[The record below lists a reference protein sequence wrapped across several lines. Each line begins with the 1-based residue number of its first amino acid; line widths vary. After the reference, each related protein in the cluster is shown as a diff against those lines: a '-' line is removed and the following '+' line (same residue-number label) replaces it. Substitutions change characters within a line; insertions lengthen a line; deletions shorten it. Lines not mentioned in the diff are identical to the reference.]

1 LGPDI
6 RVKVT
11 PGAIVPRGILAD
23 IVSVCNSHA
32 FLKVRWFCLWVS
44 RFACFPTRP
53 NPKLHQDQAFQRAIE
68 EIKARVSLEEIV
80 GECIEGNFVTRS
92 RRQWCCCP
100 LHDEDSPS
108 FAIGPDPDMW
118 YCFGA
123 CRAGG
128 DVIEFVKL
136 RHNTS
141 FMDSLEWLAARA
153 GVEIPRSRGRS
164 DKDDP
169 GLKLLADTEAY
180 YNSCLMGNEGRVAR
194 DYLNSRGISEGA
206 IEAFG
211 IGYSPASGQALVQ
224 RAQSQGTPFAL
235 LEQAG
240 LARSSDQG
248 RNYDFFRGRLMVP
261 IRDHRK
267 RTVGFGARRLDSGE
281 SDSAGPKYVNTPE
294 TPWFHKGR
302 VIFGYDRASDSLRKG
317 GHLILMEGY
326 TDVIAAHQAGL
337 THACAV
343 LGTATTPD
351 HARLAQ
357 KAGVQRITLIFDGDE
372 AGNRAAWR
380 GLQGLLPLGV
390 DLDVA
395 VPPPGKDP
403 ADLVAGGD
411 AGPLMALL
419 EQSDPWLDFTL
430 KSLEGLAGRP
440 LSIAVDR
447 VLELLDYVPKP
458 VHRESCLVALAQGSG
473 LPVEVLRQQRSDL
486 PERRRGAHTAPVSQI
501 TPTAP
506 PTGQN
511 PERNRNQ
518 PVDPQILKA
527 YRGAVGAALCDT
539 NLIPRVRHLVEVC
552 PHPGHRAIL
561 EAMIQLWDS
570 EDPDAPEDITY
581 QHVMN
586 ALGEHP
592 VRQHVA
598 AMVQYVY
605 EADEPLALLEAELA
619 FLKQKQD
626 GLQRGRLLARIQEL
640 EAHAIGNPEAQAESK
655 RCQIELNQLIQSSLQ
670 SSGS

>member
-1 LGPDI
+1 MCSVLRLG
-6 RVKVT
+6 
-11 PGAIVPRGILAD
+11 
-23 IVSVCNSHA
+23 
-32 FLKVRWFCLWVS
+32 
-44 RFACFPTRP
+44 FALRLLPHRP
-53 NPKLHQDQAFQRAIE
+53 EPKLHQDQAFQRAIE

-123 CRAGG
+123 CRTGG
-128 DVIEFVKL
+128 DVIEFVKA

-180 YNSCLMGNEGRVAR
+180 YRSCLMGAEGRVAR
-194 DYLNSRGISEGA
+194 DYLESRGVSEGA

-211 IGYSPASGQALVQ
+211 IGYSPASGQALVA
-224 RAQSQGTPFAL
+224 RAQTQGAPFAL

-248 RNYDFFRGRLMVP
+248 RQYDFFRGRLMIP

-267 RTVGFGARRLDSGE
+267 RTVGFGARRLESSSTGSG
-281 SDSAGPKYVNTPE
+281 DFAGPKYVNTPE

-302 VIFGYDRASDSLRKG
+302 VIFGYDRAGETLRKG

-337 THACAV
+337 TQSCAV

-357 KAGVQRITLIFDGDE
+357 RAGVQRITLVFDGDE

-380 GLQGLLPLGV
+380 GLQGLLPLGI

-395 VPPPGKDP
+395 VPPPGQDP

-419 EQSDPWLDFTL
+419 EQADPWLDFTL
-430 KSLEGLAGRP
+430 KSLEGLTGRP

-447 VLELLDYVPKP
+447 VLGLLDHVPKP
-458 VHRESCLVALAQGSG
+458 VHRESCLVALAKGSG
-473 LPVEVLRQQRSDL
+473 LPVEVLRQQRIDL
-486 PERRRGAHTAPVSQI
+486 PEKRRSNHTPPASQN
-501 TPTAP
+501 TPKGP
-506 PTGQN
+506 LPTQDQDKI
-511 PERNRNQ
+511 RNQ
-518 PVDPQILKA
+518 PVDPQVLKA

-539 NLIPRVRHLVEVC
+539 RLIPRVRHLLEDC
-552 PHPGHRAIL
+552 PHSGLSAIL
-561 EAMIQLWDS
+561 EAMIQLWDC
-570 EDPDAPEDITY
+570 EDPDAPLDISC

-598 AMVQYVY
+598 AMVQYVE

-626 GLQRGRLLARIQEL
+626 GLQRQRLLARIQEL
-640 EAHAIGNPEAQAESK
+640 ETQSIGNPEAQDESK
-655 RCQIELNQLIQSSLQ
+655 RCQKELNALIQSSLQ
-670 SSGS
+670 GSGS

>member
-1 LGPDI
+1 MRSGHHLVEGCLVSFLG
-6 RVKVT
+6 
-11 PGAIVPRGILAD
+11 
-23 IVSVCNSHA
+23 
-32 FLKVRWFCLWVS
+32 F
-44 RFACFPTRP
+44 RFACFPPRP
-53 NPKLHQDQAFQRAIE
+53 KPKLHQDQAFQRAIE

-80 GECIEGNFVTRS
+80 GECIEGAFVTRS

-108 FAIGPDPDMW
+108 FTIGPDPDMW

-123 CRAGG
+123 CRTGG

-153 GVEIPRSRGRS
+153 GVELPRSRGRS

-169 GLKLLADTEAY
+169 GLKLLTDTEGY
-180 YNSCLMGNEGRVAR
+180 YRSCLMGAEGRVAR
-194 DYLNSRGISEGA
+194 EYLASREISEGA

-211 IGYSPASGQALVQ
+211 IGYSPASGQGLVQ
-224 RAQSQGTPFAL
+224 RAQSQGVPFAL

-240 LARSSDQG
+240 LARSSDAG
-248 RNYDFFRGRLMVP
+248 RNYDFFRGRLMIP

-267 RTVGFGARRLDSGE
+267 RTVGFGARRLETGNE
-281 SDSAGPKYVNTPE
+281 KPGASAGPKYVNTPE

-302 VIFGYDRASDSLRKG
+302 VIFGYDRASDTLRKG

-343 LGTATTPD
+343 LGTATTPE

-357 KAGVQRITLIFDGDE
+357 KAGVQRITLVFDGDE

-380 GLQGLLPLGV
+380 GLEGLLPLGI

-419 EQSDPWLDFTL
+419 EQADPWLDFTL
-430 KSLEGLAGRP
+430 KSFEGLEGRP
-440 LSIAVDR
+440 LSMAVDR
-447 VLELLDYVPKP
+447 VLGLLDYVPKP
-458 VHRESCLVALAQGSG
+458 VHRESCLLALAKGSG
-473 LPVEVLRQQRSDL
+473 LPVDVLRQQRSDL
-486 PERRRGAHTAPVSQI
+486 PERRRAASRPTPSQI
-501 TPTAP
+501 TAARPTPAA
-506 PTGQN
+506 
-511 PERNRNQ
+511 ERDKKPNQ
-518 PVDPQILKA
+518 PVDPQVLKA

-539 NLIPRVRHLVEVC
+539 SLIPRVRHLVAAC

-561 EAMIQLWDS
+561 EAMIQLWDC
-570 EDPDAPEDITY
+570 EDPDAPDDITC

-598 AMVQYVY
+598 AMVQYVH

-619 FLKQKQD
+619 FLKQKHD
-626 GLQRGRLLARIQEL
+626 GLQRQSLLARIQEL
-640 EAHAIGNPEAQAESK
+640 EAQSIGNPEAQAESK
-655 RCQIELNQLIQSSLQ
+655 RAQEELSRLIQASLQ
-670 SSGS
+670 SSES

>member
-1 LGPDI
+1 M
-6 RVKVT
+6 
-11 PGAIVPRGILAD
+11 
-23 IVSVCNSHA
+23 
-32 FLKVRWFCLWVS
+32 
-44 RFACFPTRP
+44 
-53 NPKLHQDQAFQRAIE
+53 HQDQAFQRAIE

-123 CRAGG
+123 CRTGG
-128 DVIEFVKL
+128 DVIEFVKA

-153 GVEIPRSRGRS
+153 GVEIPRSRKRS

-169 GLKLLADTEAY
+169 GFKLLNDTEAY
-180 YNSCLMGNEGRVAR
+180 YRSCLMGNEGRVAR
-194 DYLNSRGISEGA
+194 EYLQSRGISEGA

-211 IGYSPASGQALVQ
+211 IGYSPSSGQALVQ
-224 RAQSQGTPFAL
+224 RAQNEGVPFAL

-240 LARSSDQG
+240 LARQNDAG
-248 RNYDFFRGRLMVP
+248 RQYDFFRGRLMVP

-267 RTVGFGARRLDSGE
+267 RTVGFGARRLEGAPGQNADF
-281 SDSAGPKYVNTPE
+281 AGPKYVNTPE

-337 THACAV
+337 THSCAV

-357 KAGVQRITLIFDGDE
+357 RAGVQRITLVFDGDE

-380 GLQGLLPLGV
+380 GLQGLLPLGI

-419 EQSDPWLDFTL
+419 EQADPWLDFTL
-430 KSLEGLAGRP
+430 KSLEGLAGRQ
-440 LSIAVDR
+440 LSLAVDR
-447 VLELLDYVPKP
+447 ILELLDFVPKP

-473 LPVEVLRQQRSDL
+473 LPVDVLRQQRIDL
-486 PERRRGAHTAPVSQI
+486 PEKRRSSHAAPVSQI
-501 TPTAP
+501 TPKAP
-506 PTGQN
+506 PVAQGEEQI
-511 PERNRNQ
+511 RNQ
-518 PVDPQILKA
+518 PVDPQVLKA

-539 NLIPRVRHLVEVC
+539 NLIPRVRHLIDGC

-561 EAMIQLWDS
+561 EAMIQLWDND
-570 EDPDAPEDITY
+570 DPDAPLDITC

-592 VRQHVA
+592 IRQHVA
-598 AMVQYVY
+598 AMVQYVH
-605 EADEPLALLEAELA
+605 EADEPLALLEAELT
-619 FLKQKQD
+619 FIQQKQD
-626 GLQRGRLLARIQEL
+626 GLQRQRLLERIQEL
-640 EAHAIGNPEAQAESK
+640 ESQAIGNPEAQAESK
-655 RCQIELNQLIQSSLQ
+655 RCQTELNELIQRSLQ